1 MEFAWLAANGRDTAL
16 VQWKDSQKD
25 IVWSADSTCAVW
37 KLDQSRYAP
46 GTGIPEDKED
56 WLVHMVLP
64 SQNKDWIDDLDGGEE
79 LAVDEMAPV
88 ILAAN
93 LHVNQ
98 TRSRPDTLRIQFSE
112 PIDWKASGVQTY
124 GYRVRLAGHT
134 DNIGKA
140 EDNRALS
147 QARAESVRQQLI
159 AFGCQPESIRAF
171 GYGDTMPVADNE
183 TEEGR
188 QLNRRVEITIIP

>member
-1 MEFAWLAANGRDTAL
+1 MPASL
-16 VQWKDSQKD
+16 
-25 IVWSADSTCAVW
+25 
-37 KLDQSRYAP
+37 
-46 GTGIPEDKED
+46 PE
-56 WLVHMVLP
+56 L
-64 SQNKDWIDDLDGGEE
+64 QRI
-79 LAVDEMAPV
+79 A
-88 ILAAN
+88 
-93 LHVNQ
+93 
-98 TRSRPDTLRIQFSE
+98 TL
-112 PIDWKASGVQTY
+112 VQTY